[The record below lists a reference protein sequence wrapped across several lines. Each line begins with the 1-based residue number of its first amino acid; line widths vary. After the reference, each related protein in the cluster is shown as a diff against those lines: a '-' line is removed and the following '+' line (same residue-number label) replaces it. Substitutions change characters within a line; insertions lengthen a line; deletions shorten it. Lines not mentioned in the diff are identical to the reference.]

1 MTKSKRDYKDTLPNL
16 EGKIQSEK
24 KLVYWNDVTLSL
36 RSQMS
41 NLSNQCHLSRV
52 LKSNLVSKIKIKAFS
67 KTKILPKKP
76 VKIRD
81 FFFSVMSFDLV
92 APDWV
97 NGQ

>member
-41 NLSNQCHLSRV
+41 NLSNQCHLSKI
-52 LKSNLVSKIKIKAFS
+52 LKSNLVSKIKIKAEN
-67 KTKILPKKP
+67 KNLAKKP
-76 VKIRD
+76 VKIREI
-81 FFFSVMSFDLV
+81 FFQLCLST
-92 APDWV
+92 
-97 NGQ
+97 